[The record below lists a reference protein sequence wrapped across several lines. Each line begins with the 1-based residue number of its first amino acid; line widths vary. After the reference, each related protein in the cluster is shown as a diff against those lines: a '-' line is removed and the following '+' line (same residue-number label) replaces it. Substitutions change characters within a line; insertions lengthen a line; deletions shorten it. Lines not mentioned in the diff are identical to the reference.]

1 MRIVQTVSKV
11 LTSFG
16 TIEVKVTQV
25 KGMKLRELVPIKK
38 ASAKKQ

>member
-1 MRIVQTVSKV
+1 MRIIQTVSKV

-25 KGMKLRELVPIKK
+25 VGLKLRELVPVKK
-38 ASAKKQ
+38 K